1 MNIEVE
7 IDQWTLR
14 VHFEE
19 RVIGQEKRANKG
31 QCSIDVFVFCIWHSR
46 FAY

>member
-1 MNIEVE
+1 MNIEVKA
-7 IDQWTLR
+7 DQGTLG